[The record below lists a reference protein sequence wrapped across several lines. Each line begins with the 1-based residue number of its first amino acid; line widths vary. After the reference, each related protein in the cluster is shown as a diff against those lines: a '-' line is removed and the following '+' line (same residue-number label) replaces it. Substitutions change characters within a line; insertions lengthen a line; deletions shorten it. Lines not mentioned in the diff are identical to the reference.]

1 MIQSITDIFDFNLI
15 NEVTM
20 EEREL
25 YRKSPSMFR
34 NHPLLYLLN
43 LLVIGGGM
51 GLIVTSNLLIALIV
65 SGLGISFWLGWWLNM
80 LSITLTVT
88 DKRTILRK
96 GILSKYTNEVFHSS
110 VRNIEINQNIMQRI
124 FRVGDIS
131 IASSSGQPDLEIVV
145 HGIPDPETVK
155 QLINKY
161 RIAASA
167 VKPSED

>member
-1 MIQSITDIFDFNLI
+1 
-15 NEVTM
+15 
-20 EEREL
+20 
-25 YRKSPSMFR
+25 
-34 NHPLLYLLN
+34 
-43 LLVIGGGM
+43 
-51 GLIVTSNLLIALIV
+51 
-65 SGLGISFWLGWWLNM
+65 
-80 LSITLTVT
+80 VT

-161 RIAASA
+161 RIAVSA
-167 VKPSED
+167 TKASED